1 MSKTLPRTLLLALAV
16 ALLAGC
22 SRHKAEVA
30 PGGASP
36 QAAIADDYRL
46 LRDNDLD
53 GLYRHALPPADY
65 AAMRARWGQGRNLD
79 AYTPAQRA
87 QFDKMMAVL
96 SAPGAQQLLWIEM
109 KPKLAAA
116 RQQYR
121 QQLPAMVGML
131 RTMADTG
138 VTRSARLS
146 PDEKVQALKAIAVL
160 SAWAQK
166 TDWLDPDKVY
176 QVLGVVTA
184 TAQKMSFRTLDQ
196 ALSMPYGESMR
207 NIGQAWAG
215 LKQALTVYG
224 FSVDAVLDSARI
236 QVLSDDGSVAV
247 VRTTFDVLGTPVTR
261 DNTLIKQDGRW
272 YDRTT
277 LLHWQQVLAA
287 APARAGSAHGAAP
300 AASTRGAAGTMAA
313 PARAATAT
321 TARAR

>member
-16 ALLAGC
+16 ALLASC

-36 QAAIADDYRL
+36 QAAVADGYRL

-96 SAPGAQQLLWIEM
+96 SAPGAQQLLWMEM

-116 RQQYR
+116 RKQYR

-138 VTRSARLS
+138 VERSARLS
-146 PDEKVQALKAIAVL
+146 PDEKV
-160 SAWAQK
+160 
-166 TDWLDPDKVY
+166 
-176 QVLGVVTA
+176 
-184 TAQKMSFRTLDQ
+184 
-196 ALSMPYGESMR
+196 
-207 NIGQAWAG
+207 
-215 LKQALTVYG
+215 
-224 FSVDAVLDSARI
+224 
-236 QVLSDDGSVAV
+236 
-247 VRTTFDVLGTPVTR
+247 
-261 DNTLIKQDGRW
+261 
-272 YDRTT
+272 
-277 LLHWQQVLAA
+277 
-287 APARAGSAHGAAP
+287 
-300 AASTRGAAGTMAA
+300 
-313 PARAATAT
+313 
-321 TARAR
+321 

>member
-16 ALLAGC
+16 ALLASC

-36 QAAIADDYRL
+36 QAAVADGYRL

-87 QFDKMMAVL
+87 QFDKMMTVL

-176 QVLGVVTA
+176 RVLGVVTA

-236 QVLSDDGSVAV
+236 RVLSDDGSVAV

-272 YDRTT
+272 YDRAT
-277 LLHWQQVLAA
+277 LLHWQQVLAP
-287 APARAGSAHGAAP
+287 PARAGSAHGAAP

-321 TARAR
+321 TARTR